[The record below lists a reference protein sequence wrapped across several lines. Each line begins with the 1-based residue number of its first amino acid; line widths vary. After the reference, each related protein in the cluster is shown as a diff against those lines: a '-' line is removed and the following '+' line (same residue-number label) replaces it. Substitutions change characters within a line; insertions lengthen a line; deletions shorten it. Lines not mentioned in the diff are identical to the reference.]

1 MRKIGESQQDRIR
14 KYKNTPDK
22 GEYVIATIKELNP
35 NSAIATLDEY
45 NDLKAMIHISEI
57 SSRWV
62 KDIRRMLKLNQKVVA
77 VVLNQ
82 DRRGYVELSI
92 KRVKPTLAREKTKE
106 FRNEKK
112 AHNFLKIIAQ
122 ELGKSLDEI
131 YEELGFPLQR
141 EFGTMYEGFEAV
153 AEQGI
158 EILKELG
165 IKEEIAEK
173 AYELAIENI
182 KPKKLTIK
190 LDIFLKCYKGNG
202 VEIIKKALNIQ
213 KDNVKVQYLAA
224 PKYRLEMEGEDY
236 KEMEK
241 ELEKII
247 ESVQKT
253 IKGKDVEFNYAKV
266 KGD

>member
-1 MRKIGESQQDRIR
+1 MKRIAVSSEDRIR
-14 KYKNTPDK
+14 KYKELPDK

-62 KDIRRMLKLNQKVVA
+62 KDIRRMLKVNQKVVA
-77 VVLNQ
+77 IVLNQ

-122 ELGKSLDEI
+122 ELGKSLDYI
-131 YEELGFPLQR
+131 YDELGFPLQR
-141 EFGTMYEGFEAV
+141 EFGTMYEGFEAL
-153 AEQGI
+153 AEHNI
-158 EILKELG
+158 KILQELG
-165 IKEEIAEK
+165 IKDEIAQK
-173 AYELAIENI
+173 AYELAVENI
-182 KPKKLTIK
+182 KPKQLTIK
-190 LDIFLKCYKGNG
+190 VDLFLKCYEGDG
-202 VEIIKKALNIQ
+202 VDIIKKALSIN
-213 KDNVKVQYLAA
+213 KKSVKVQYLAA
-224 PKYRLEMEGEDY
+224 PKYRLEIIGEDY

-241 ELEKII
+241 EFNEIIKSIEDKIRD
-247 ESVQKT
+247 
-253 IKGKDVEFNYAKV
+253 KDVEFNYARV